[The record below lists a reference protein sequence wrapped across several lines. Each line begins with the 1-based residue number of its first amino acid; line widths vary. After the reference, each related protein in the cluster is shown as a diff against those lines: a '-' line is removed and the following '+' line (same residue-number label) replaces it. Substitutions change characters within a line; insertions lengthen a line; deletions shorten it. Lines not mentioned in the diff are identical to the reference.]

1 MLTKFQKVKESV
13 LLTILNVILPTVD
26 IFTDLITTSKLFE
39 GTESHDNC
47 DQKSELAPFATNNTY
62 LWVDAK
68 RMCIENSP
76 AEGLYYTRHPVWA
89 TSLFVPFLINY
100 LVTWVIWWSVDK
112 RKTISWI
119 AVLLSVYPQV
129 RPEIPSPL
137 SPFSTMVLENF
148 HLILNP

>member
-13 LLTILNVILPTVD
+13 LVAILNVILPTVD
-26 IFTDLITTSKLFE
+26 IFTDLITTTMLFG
-39 GTESHDNC
+39 GTETHDNC
-47 DQKSELAPFATNNTY
+47 DQKSELEPFATNNTY

-68 RMCIENSP
+68 RRCIENSP

-89 TSLFVPFLINY
+89 TSLLVPFLINY

-112 RKTISWI
+112 RKIISWI

-129 RPEIPSPL
+129 RPTIPSPL